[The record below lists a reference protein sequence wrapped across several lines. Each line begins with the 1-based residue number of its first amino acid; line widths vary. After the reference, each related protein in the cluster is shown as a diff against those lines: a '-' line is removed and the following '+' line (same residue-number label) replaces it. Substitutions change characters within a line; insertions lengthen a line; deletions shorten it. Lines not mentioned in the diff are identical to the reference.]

1 MVGSANK
8 ITCGIDNEYT
18 LGYSI
23 GYYDGMN
30 YGTPVGS
37 LLENLLNKRPDAEMG
52 GSGRCP

>member
-23 GYYDGMN
+23 GYYYGMN

-52 GSGRCP
+52 RSGRCP